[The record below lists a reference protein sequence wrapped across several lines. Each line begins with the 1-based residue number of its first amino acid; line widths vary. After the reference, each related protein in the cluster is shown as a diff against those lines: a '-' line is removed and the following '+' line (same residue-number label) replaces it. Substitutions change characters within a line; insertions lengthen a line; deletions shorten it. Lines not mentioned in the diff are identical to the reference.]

1 MIVCER
7 EKVFIYLRVAGLF
20 HSQQTKNSLTGN
32 ISAKLIYWSLYLSLL
47 RPRVIEVRAV
57 HWSRV
62 IKDSQRSKGGGKSVT
77 GSC

>member
-1 MIVCER
+1 MLLVYSIH
-7 EKVFIYLRVAGLF
+7 KK
-20 HSQQTKNSLTGN
+20 QKNSLTGN
-32 ISAKLIYWSLYLSLL
+32 ISAELIYWSLYLSLPTLLL

-62 IKDSQRSKGGGKSVT
+62 IKDSQWSEGGGKSVT